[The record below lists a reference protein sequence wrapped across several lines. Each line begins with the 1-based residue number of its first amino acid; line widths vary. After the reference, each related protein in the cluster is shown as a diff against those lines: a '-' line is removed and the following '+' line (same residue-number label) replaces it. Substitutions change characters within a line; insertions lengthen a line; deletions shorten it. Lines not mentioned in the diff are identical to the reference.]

1 LRDMSAFRR
10 LDWLLR
16 NSTCMLKSWSDRTI
30 SNVRLQLE
38 IVKEVLHQLEAA
50 RDRRALDPHEESLW

>member
-1 LRDMSAFRR
+1 
-10 LDWLLR
+10 
-16 NSTCMLKSWSDRTI
+16 MLKSWSDRTI